1 MGLIPIPNYA
11 VLVQIKKRIEEIK
24 PYHFFF
30 ALSLVRICVMFLKKV
45 RFRPLKAG
53 FYNPCFKEVF
63 TNGTHISRIFSRRSD
78 RRFFDAAPFTSV

>member
-11 VLVQIKKRIEEIK
+11 VFAQIKKRIKEIK

-30 ALSLVRICVMFLKKV
+30 AFSLVRICVMFLKKSKV
-45 RFRPLKAG
+45 SPA